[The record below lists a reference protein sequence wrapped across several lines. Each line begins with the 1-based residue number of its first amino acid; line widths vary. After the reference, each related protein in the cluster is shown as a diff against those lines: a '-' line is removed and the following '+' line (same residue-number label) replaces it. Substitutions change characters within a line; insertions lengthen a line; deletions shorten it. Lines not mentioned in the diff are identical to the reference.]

1 MQTKTRELLKSPL
14 FWGIIWGAVALVVV
28 AAVILHGRSN
38 APEPAPATTEWITET
53 TLPLPEVN
61 PIEKDAFQ
69 VEGEY
74 LTCLSHPSVMGI
86 DVSEWQ
92 GEIDWQQVKAA
103 GVEFAMIR
111 VAWRGYESGVLSE
124 DSLAREN
131 YRGATAAGIKVGV
144 YVFSQAVSTQ
154 EAEEEAAFLLEITK
168 DWNLEM
174 PVVFDWE
181 HTHEDG
187 RTKDMTADVLTDCTK
202 AFCEKVRKAGRTPMV
217 YFSVNHAR
225 DRLQLGQLK
234 EYPFWLAYYDTQ
246 LDFPYKVDMW
256 QYTQTGAVP
265 GIAGDVDINLYFP
278 WTAA

>member
-14 FWGIIWGAVALVVV
+14 LWGVIFAVVALVVV
-28 AAVILHGRSN
+28 AAIILHGRSK
-38 APEPAPATTEWITET
+38 APAPAPVTTESVTET
-53 TLPLPEVN
+53 TLPQPDAN
-61 PIEKDAFQ
+61 PIEKDAFA

-74 LTCLSHPSVMGI
+74 LTCLTHPSVVGI

-111 VAWRGYESGVLSE
+111 VAWRGYESGALRE
-124 DSLAREN
+124 DALARTN
-131 YRGATAAGIKVGV
+131 YQKATEAGIKVGV
-144 YVFSQAVSTQ
+144 YVFSQAVSVA
-154 EAEEEAAFLLEITK
+154 EAREEAALLLDITR
-168 DWNLEM
+168 DWKLEM

-187 RTKDMTADVLTDCTK
+187 RTLAVDRSTLTDCTK
-202 AFCEKVRKAGRTPMV
+202 AFCDAVRAAGRTPMV
-217 YFSVNHAR
+217 YFNVNHAR
-225 DRLQLGQLK
+225 DRIDLGELK

-256 QYTQTGAVP
+256 QYTQTGAVD
-265 GIAGDVDINLYFP
+265 GITGDVDINLYFP
-278 WTAA
+278 TI